1 MLFTLGIEIYRNS
14 SDEVLSNEIMQENNI
29 NENVEPGSTEIGTII
44 GTITG
49 FFTVIGNF
57 VLIDALG
64 KIFINISKTTG
75 FVINLVYNGDKL
87 NKQILNLTSAFFAL
101 ISYKTGIFILLNKVD
116 INSYTDPDVNMS
128 DFFGLKTGKIITDKT
143 GNISVLKNLFNQ
155 DEDYED
161 VDICPGI
168 QYVK

>member
-1 MLFTLGIEIYRNS
+1 MGDKMLALANEVEQNNYNVISEGI
-14 SDEVLSNEIMQENNI
+14 SDFIKRFELFEWFE
-29 NENVEPGSTEIGTII
+29 G
-44 GTITG
+44 
-49 FFTVIGNF
+49 
-57 VLIDALG
+57 L
-64 KIFINISKTTG
+64 FINISKTTG

-101 ISYKTGIFILLNKVD
+101 ISYETGIFISLNKVD

-128 DFFGLKTGKIITDKT
+128 DFFGLKTGKIIKDKT
-143 GNISVLKNLFNQ
+143 GNISSLKNLFNQ